1 MLKNTILKKRA
12 MHMGYITPSK
22 LQSDT
27 KKKALPILIAYR
39 NTTTKKEMKEKMKA
53 PM

>member
-1 MLKNTILKKRA
+1 

-27 KKKALPILIAYR
+27 QKKNLAHFDCIR